1 MYQNNIYI
9 FYFLK
14 FIFDI
19 SISKR
24 SKNTKSFNLKLK
36 KINFFFKASID
47 RTTKQSFHHLCNGPK
62 YKPLDELYP
71 GGYGSTGYARIEEGK
86 TCL

>member
-1 MYQNNIYI
+1 M
-9 FYFLK
+9 
-14 FIFDI
+14 
-19 SISKR
+19 
-24 SKNTKSFNLKLK
+24 
-36 KINFFFKASID
+36 D
-47 RTTKQSFHHLCNGPK
+47 RTTKRSFHYLCNGPK